1 MIRFINSFIKFTELV
16 WQLLKNSE
24 FKRPFYL
31 LVYLIAFRSECLLK
45 RNNMLS
51 DNYSAGILK
60 AALINKK
67 RHKLQRNN
75 IKTKHEKV
83 AVKQSH
89 TVCQP

>member
-1 MIRFINSFIKFTELV
+1 MFTELF

-31 LVYLIAFRSECLLK
+31 FVCLIAFRSECLLK

-51 DNYSAGILK
+51 DNSSAGILK

-67 RHKLQRNN
+67 RHKLER
-75 IKTKHEKV
+75 KR
-83 AVKQSH
+83 QSMGR
-89 TVCQP
+89 